1 MELLFFAA
9 RALTPI
15 VTLCQQTES
24 WRRADQAKQT
34 IDDFERVP
42 FEKMDGSAFERYSG
56 KLDLREITF
65 NYPVRETPVIEK
77 LSLSLDSGEVLW
89 CNWCE
94 WFRKN
99 DTRKFNCWLARTE

>member
-1 MELLFFAA
+1 MITVGAVLVVDGQLDIGEMIGANILAA

-77 LSLSLDSGEVLW
+77 LSLSLDP
-89 CNWCE
+89 
-94 WFRKN
+94 
-99 DTRKFNCWLARTE
+99 ARFSA